1 MPDCR
6 DGVLNN
12 RSEKQRL
19 RWRDLLAI
27 NVHWLGIST
36 ITGSLTPL
44 LLPYLVAL
52 FAPPDRK
59 NTYLATVR
67 VISLALAMMVQP
79 MAGLL
84 SDRSKLRWGRRRPF
98 IVLGTGLTVLSLVVI
113 GLSPRLAD
121 PSREGSLAS
130 LAYAILLI
138 GIVLW
143 QMSSNI
149 GQAALQALVPDLVPR
164 SQRGRV
170 SGMKAVAELLPAL
183 PLVLLGRLVD
193 AGELWLVLGLVAGLL
208 CLTTLITVL
217 SVEEEPQR
225 ESPPE
230 ERDRPFIRLAAQAL
244 VFVGVSQA
252 TVGLVRVGSGL
263 LARWDA
269 AVGFQMA
276 GVGLLGLLGMAGS
289 ALVGVCLGARM
300 ALGTEARQQ
309 MPFIWWIINRL
320 LFFAAVGSIQGFTLY
335 FLRDVHRVQ
344 EVGTLTSMLVAVI
357 ALFLLLS
364 ALGGGYLADRVG
376 QRRLAI
382 LSCLVAAGGAFLLIL
397 APGLPL
403 VVLAACVL
411 GVGTGAYWATSW
423 ALGAQLVPRRKA
435 GRYLGIANLA
445 GAGAGIVGVG
455 IGGPMADLIN
465 GLRPGVGSLVT
476 FSVNGVLLLLS
487 AAALSRVPRT
497 APS

>member
-1 MPDCR
+1 MANHE
-6 DGVLNN
+6 VQ
-12 RSEKQRL
+12 KQSL
-19 RWRDLLAI
+19 RWRDLLSI

-84 SDRSKLRWGRRRPF
+84 SDRSTLRWGRRRPF

-121 PSREGSLAS
+121 PSGEGSFAF
-130 LAYAILLI
+130 LAYAVLLL

-143 QMSSNI
+143 QISSNI

-170 SGMKAVAELLPAL
+170 SGIKAVAELLPAL
-183 PLVLLGRLVD
+183 PLVLLGNLVD
-193 AGELWLVLGLVAGLL
+193 SGDFWLLLGLVAGLL
-208 CLTTLITVL
+208 CLTTLVTVL
-217 SVEEEPQR
+217 SVKEESQR

-230 ERDRPFIRLAAQAL
+230 KGDRPFVRLAGQAL
-244 VFVGVSQA
+244 VFVGVTQA
-252 TVGLVRVGSGL
+252 TVGLVRLGNGL
-263 LARWDA
+263 FGRWDIT
-269 AVGFQMA
+269 VGFQMIA
-276 GVGLLGLLGMAGS
+276 VGLLGLLGMAVS
-289 ALVGVCLGARM
+289 AFVGVYLGARI
-300 ALGTEARQQ
+300 ALGKHASQQ

-335 FLRDVHRVQ
+335 FLRDVHHVEQ
-344 EVGTLTSMLVAVI
+344 VGTLTSILVAVI
-357 ALFLLLS
+357 AVFLLLS

-403 VVLAACVL
+403 LVLAACVL

-423 ALGAQLVPRRKA
+423 ALGTQLVPRRKA

-465 GLRPGVGSLVT
+465 GLRPGAGYLVT
-476 FSVNGVLLLLS
+476 FAANGVLLLLS

>member
-1 MPDCR
+1 MPDWR
-6 DGVLNN
+6 DGVPN
-12 RSEKQRL
+12 RKNEKQRL
-19 RWRDLLAI
+19 PWRDLLAI
-27 NVHWLGIST
+27 NVHWLGISS
-36 ITGSLTPL
+36 ITSSLTPL

-79 MAGLL
+79 IAGLI
-84 SDRSKLRWGRRRPF
+84 SDRSTLRWGRRRPF

-113 GLSPRLAD
+113 GLSPQLAD
-121 PSREGSLAS
+121 GGGVKSFAS
-130 LAYAILLI
+130 LAYAVLLT

-170 SGMKAVAELLPAL
+170 SGIKAVAELLPAL

-193 AGELWLVLGLVAGLL
+193 AGELWLVLEIFAGLL

-217 SVEEEPQR
+217 SIKEEPQQ
-225 ESPPE
+225 ESPPQE
-230 ERDRPFIRLAAQAL
+230 GGRPFIRLAAQAL
-244 VFVGVSQA
+244 VFAGVTEA
-252 TVGLVRVGSGL
+252 TVGLVHLGSGL
-263 LARWDA
+263 LGRCDT
-269 AVGFQMA
+269 AVGFQMV

-289 ALVGVCLGARM
+289 AFVGVHLGARI
-300 ALGTEARQQ
+300 ALGKQASQQ
-309 MPFIWWIINRL
+309 MPFIWWILNRL

-335 FLRDVHRVQ
+335 FLQDVHHVQ
-344 EVGTLTSMLVAVI
+344 EVGTLTSILVAVI
-357 ALFLLLS
+357 AVFLLLS

-376 QRRLAI
+376 QRRLVI
-382 LSCLVAAGGAFLLIL
+382 LSCLVAAGGAFLLVV

-403 VVLAACVL
+403 VVLAACML

-423 ALGAQLVPRRKA
+423 ALGTQLVPGHKA

-445 GAGAGIVGVG
+445 GAGAGIIGVG

-465 GLRPGVGSLVT
+465 GTSPGAGYLVT
-476 FSVNGVLLLLS
+476 FAADGVLLLLS

-497 APS
+497 TPS